1 MQFDAILF
9 DCDGVLVD
17 SEPLTH
23 GVLVQMLGE
32 AGWHLTL
39 EQCMA
44 RFLGKA
50 VRDERAAIEAHTGRP
65 LTEAWM
71 AAFYARRNQ
80 ALHQHLQPIAGA
92 ALAVATLHQRLH
104 GQIACVSGADRAK
117 VELQLAKVDLL
128 GFFDGRIFSGQEMPR
143 TKPAPDVYLAAAAA
157 LGVAP
162 ARCAVVEDSVTGA
175 RAGLDA
181 GAVVFGYAPGGPGH
195 SSAEAL
201 RTLGVAQVFTDMAE
215 LPALLGAGRRL

>member
-1 MQFDAILF
+1 MNFDAILF

-23 GVLVQMLGE
+23 GVLVEMLGE

-50 VRDERAAIEAHTGRP
+50 VRDERVAIEQHTGQP

-71 AAFYARRNQ
+71 AAFYERRNQ
-80 ALHQHLQPIAGA
+80 ALSAHLQPIAGA
-92 ALAVATLHQRLH
+92 PAAVAALHQRLD
-104 GQIACVSGADRAK
+104 GRIACASGADRAK
-117 VELQLAKVDLL
+117 VNLQLRKVGMLD
-128 GFFDGRIFSGQEMPR
+128 FFDGRIFSGQEMPR

-157 LGVAP
+157 LGVQP
-162 ARCAVVEDSVTGA
+162 QRCVVVEDSVTGA

-181 GAVVFGYAPGGPGH
+181 GAVVWGYAPGGPGH
-195 SSAEAL
+195 SSAQAL
-201 RTLGVAQVFTDMAE
+201 RAWGAVRVFGDMAQ
-215 LPALLGAGRRL
+215 LPQLLGA

>member
-32 AGWHLTL
+32 AGWHLTI

-50 VRDERAAIEAHTGRP
+50 VRDERAAIEAHTGQP

-80 ALHQHLQPIAGA
+80 ALQQHLQPIAGA
-92 ALAVATLHQRLH
+92 ALAVAALHQRLG

-128 GFFDGRIFSGQEMPR
+128 GFFDGHIFSGHEMPR
-143 TKPAPDVYLAAAAA
+143 SKPAPDVYLAAARH
-157 LGVAP
+157 LNAP
-162 ARCAVVEDSVTGA
+162 PERCLVIEDSVPGIT
-175 RAGLDA
+175 AGVAAGSTVWAYCPATAHQSAQSLREA
-181 GAVVFGYAPGGPGH
+181 GAQ
-195 SSAEAL
+195 AL
-201 RTLGVAQVFTDMAE
+201 FAHMAD
-215 LPALLGAGRRL
+215 LPALLSRSL